1 MRLEPPESRGADG
14 HGLPGPESSDDI
26 PEAGLT
32 GPGAGDDAPWADK
45 NQPEPGSPIPGISR
59 NVFILGITSFL
70 TDLSSEIVYPLV
82 PLFLTS
88 VLGAPYSVV
97 GLIEGIAE
105 STASLLKVFSGWL
118 SDLWGKRRP
127 LTILGYGISSLAKPA
142 LAAATGWPLVLAL
155 RFGDRL
161 GKGIRVAP
169 RDALIADSSE
179 PASRGRVFGFH
190 RAADTAGAAL
200 GALLALAALG
210 LIGERYRTIFLISA
224 IPGFLGVASLFLIR
238 ERVHAHSHA
247 ARPRLSLSQFDRKF
261 KLFLLASGI
270 FAVGNSSD
278 VFLILRA
285 KDLGLSAFS
294 AVLAYVIYNLVY
306 SALSMPAGSLSDR
319 IGRRRVIAA
328 GFVVFSLVYLG
339 FALAGGSAAVWPLFA
354 VYGLYMAMTEGIG
367 KAFAAD
373 MAPPQALGTALG
385 TYNTVTGLLTF
396 FSSLI
401 AGLLWD
407 AIGARAPFLFGA
419 LSGLVATAVLLLAI
433 RDRE

>member
-1 MRLEPPESRGADG
+1 MPVDP
-14 HGLPGPESSDDI
+14 HV
-26 PEAGLT
+26 
-32 GPGAGDDAPWADK
+32 AP
-45 NQPEPGSPIPGISR
+45 PEPGSPVPGISR

-70 TDLSSEIVYPLV
+70 TDLSSEVVYPLV

-105 STASLLKVFSGWL
+105 STASVLKVFSGWL
-118 SDLWGKRRP
+118 SDRWQKRRP
-127 LTILGYGISSLAKPA
+127 LTILGYGISSLAKPL
-142 LAAATGWPLVLAL
+142 LAAASGWPMVLAL

-169 RDALIADSSE
+169 RDALIADSTE
-179 PASRGRVFGFH
+179 PANRGRVFGFH
-190 RAADTAGAAL
+190 RTADTAGAAL
-200 GALLALAALG
+200 GALLALVALG

-224 IPGFLGVASLFLIR
+224 VPGLLGVVSLFFIH
-238 ERVHAHSHA
+238 ERTHAHSHA

-261 KLFLLASGI
+261 KLFLLASAV
-270 FAVGNSSD
+270 FAIGNSSD

-285 KDLGLSAFS
+285 KDLGLSAFG
-294 AVLAYVIYNLVY
+294 AVLAYVVFNLVY
-306 SALSMPAGSLSDR
+306 GAFSMPAGSLSDR

-328 GFVVFSLVYLG
+328 GFVIFSLVYLG
-339 FALAGGSAAVWPLFA
+339 FALAGSSAFIWPLFA
-354 VYGLYMAMTEGIG
+354 VYGLYMAMTEGVG

-373 MAPPQALGTALG
+373 MAPPHALGTALG
-385 TYNTVTGLLTF
+385 TYNTVIGLLTF

-407 AIGARAPFLFGA
+407 AIGPRSPFLFGA
-419 LSGLVATAVLLLAI
+419 LSGIAATAILLLAI
-433 RDRE
+433 RDRK

>member
-1 MRLEPPESRGADG
+1 M
-14 HGLPGPESSDDI
+14 
-26 PEAGLT
+26 
-32 GPGAGDDAPWADK
+32 
-45 NQPEPGSPIPGISR
+45 
-59 NVFILGITSFL
+59 
-70 TDLSSEIVYPLV
+70 

-88 VLGAPYSVV
+88 VLGAPFAVV

-105 STASLLKVFSGWL
+105 STASVLKVFSGWL
-118 SDLWGKRRP
+118 SDRSGRRRP
-127 LTILGYGISSLAKPA
+127 LTILGYGISAIAKPL

-200 GALLALAALG
+200 GALMALAALG

-224 IPGFLGVASLFLIR
+224 IPGALGVASLFFIR
-238 ERVHAHSHA
+238 ERTRPRGHAV
-247 ARPRLSLSQFDRKF
+247 RPRLSLSGFDRRF
-261 KLFLLASGI
+261 KLFLLASAI

-278 VFLILRA
+278 TFLILRA
-285 KDLGLSAFS
+285 KDLGLSAFG
-294 AVLAYVIYNLVY
+294 AVLAYVIFNLVY
-306 SALSMPAGSLSDR
+306 SAFSMPAGSLSDR
-319 IGRRRVIAA
+319 IGRRRIIAA

-339 FALAGGSAAVWPLFA
+339 FALTGASAAVWPLFA
-354 VYGLYMAMTEGIG
+354 VYGIYMAMTEGIG

-373 MAPPQALGTALG
+373 MAPPHARGTALG
-385 TYNTVTGLLTF
+385 TYGTVIGLLTF

-407 AIGARAPFLFGA
+407 AVGPRAPFFFGA
-419 LSGLVATAVLLLAI
+419 VSGLAATLVLLLAL
-433 RDRE
+433 RERQ

>member
-1 MRLEPPESRGADG
+1 MD
-14 HGLPGPESSDDI
+14 
-26 PEAGLT
+26 
-32 GPGAGDDAPWADK
+32 
-45 NQPEPGSPIPGISR
+45 NPGSPVRGISR

-70 TDLSSEIVYPLV
+70 TDLSSEVVYPLV

-88 VLGAPYSVV
+88 VLGAPFAVV

-105 STASLLKVFSGWL
+105 STACVLKVFSGWL
-118 SDLWGKRRP
+118 SDRSGRRRP
-127 LTILGYGISSLAKPA
+127 LTILGYGISAIAKPL

-200 GALLALAALG
+200 GALMALAALG

-224 IPGFLGVASLFLIR
+224 IPGALGVASLFFIR
-238 ERVHAHSHA
+238 ERTRPHGHALP
-247 ARPRLSLSQFDRKF
+247 PRLSLSGFDRRF
-261 KLFLLASGI
+261 KLFLLASAI

-278 VFLILRA
+278 TFLILRA
-285 KDLGLSAFS
+285 KDLGLSAFG
-294 AVLAYVIYNLVY
+294 AVLAYVIFNLVY
-306 SALSMPAGSLSDR
+306 SAFSMPAGSLSDR
-319 IGRRRVIAA
+319 IGRRRIIAA

-339 FALAGGSAAVWPLFA
+339 FALTGASAAVWPLFA
-354 VYGLYMAMTEGIG
+354 VYGIYMAMTEGIG

-373 MAPPQALGTALG
+373 MAPPHARGTALG
-385 TYNTVTGLLTF
+385 TYGTVIGLLTF

-407 AIGARAPFLFGA
+407 AVGPRAPFFFGA
-419 LSGLVATAVLLLAI
+419 VSGLAATLVLLLAL
-433 RDRE
+433 RERQ